1 MNKKGA
7 LELSVNAI
15 VILIIAL
22 TVLGLVLGFAVSKF
36 RGLSEQLVITEETPT
51 ATPQIPIQFPGG
63 DNELTLTKGQTTQ
76 LTLSIYNPSVADIEF
91 RGATGNQASYID
103 GSCAG
108 PDTIN
113 IKNSHDKVLAAMLE
127 DDTDDEE
134 LVFDTVGNIGKGKT
148 GDAIAV
154 VTAEGGLSTGTY
166 SCLIEIYA
174 YDSTA
179 YTKAISRSI
188 FLNII

>member
-91 RGATGNQASYID
+91 RRATANQASYID

-108 PDTIN
+108 PDTIV
-113 IKNSHDKVLAAMLE
+113 IKNAHAKVLGAMKE
-127 DDTDDEE
+127 TASDDE
-134 LVFDTVGNIGKGKT
+134 LVFDTVGDIDKGKT